1 MAKNTELT
9 KEEILHLAKL
19 ANLSL
24 TDTEIEKFS
33 KQLTETIDY
42 VKNLDELDTSKVVA
56 SASPSQLHN
65 VYFEDGTKDSRGL
78 DAEEAV
84 ANAKDKKDKYF
95 KVNRIMQ

>member
-24 TDTEIEKFS
+24 TDEEIQKFS
-33 KQLTETIDY
+33 KQLTETITY
-42 VKNLDELDTSKVVA
+42 VKNLEELDTGKVIA

-65 VYFEDGTKDSRGL
+65 VYFEDGTENTRGL
-78 DAEEAV
+78 KAEEAV
-84 ANAKDKKDKYF
+84 ANAKEKKDKYF
-95 KVNRIMQ
+95 KVSRIMQ